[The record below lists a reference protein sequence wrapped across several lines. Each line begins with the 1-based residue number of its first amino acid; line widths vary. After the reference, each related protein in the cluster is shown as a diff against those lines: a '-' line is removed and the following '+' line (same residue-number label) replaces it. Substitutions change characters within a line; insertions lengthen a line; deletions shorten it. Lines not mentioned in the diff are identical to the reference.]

1 VAGMKNLPEIRMII
15 QGGLEGKPEKVRN
28 YTLALVDK
36 LERDGDTKSGRRILQ
51 VLEQGQSRR
60 LQPLDPSSHL
70 FPVDSE
76 SRLPLIESRTFTE
89 EESFLILEDSI
100 MEIINE
106 FIDLSY
112 HSDLLIREGVTIPR
126 NLLLYGPPGTG
137 KTQTAKY
144 ISWKLKLPLIIAR
157 MDTLVSS
164 FLGSTSKNIR
174 TLFDFVDNLPCI
186 LFLDEFDAIAKLRDD
201 TNELGELKRVVNSL
215 LQNIDSLEGKIP
227 VIAATNHDHL
237 LDSAVWRR
245 FDYKV
250 RIPFPEET
258 ERFQIFEHFLFPI
271 VQEKNQIELLSV
283 LTEGFSGSDIF
294 TLSNRILTKKI
305 LGKAPEITERILF
318 DLYIEFLRSGIRTNE
333 NNNSETR
340 KETIRQLYR
349 AYPRRFPQRRLASIF
364 GCSVGKMSSLL
375 KKE

>member
-1 VAGMKNLPEIRMII
+1 MKNLPEIRMII

-305 LGKAPEITERILF
+305 LGKAPEITERIIF

>member
-1 VAGMKNLPEIRMII
+1 MKNLPEIRMII

-36 LERDGDTKSGRRILQ
+36 LERDGDTKSGKRILQ

-227 VIAATNHDHL
+227 VVAATNHDHL

-250 RIPFPEET
+250 RIPFPGEI
-258 ERFQIFEHFLFPI
+258 ERFQIFERFLFPI

-305 LGKAPEITERILF
+305 LGKAPEITERIIF